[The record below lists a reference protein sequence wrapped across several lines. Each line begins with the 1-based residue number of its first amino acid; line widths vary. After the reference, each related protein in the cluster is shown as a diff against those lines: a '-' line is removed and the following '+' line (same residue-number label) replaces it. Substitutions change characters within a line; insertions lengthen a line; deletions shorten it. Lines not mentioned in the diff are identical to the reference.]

1 MKRFITYLY
10 KYKDGKR
17 TKNTG
22 YLRVDVRNQ
31 MMQIQ
36 INIRDNEF
44 TEEVGTC
51 YLVRNEDKITH
62 QYMGELYLK
71 GGTCKGEL
79 QASAKD
85 IVGVQI
91 QFEGNIDMLAC
102 WREEDEANLVRTMMQ
117 PEVLA
122 DDMPEEMLENQERVD
137 GDEVTNEVL
146 VEDDATHSNI
156 VATELELDVYRKINL
171 NDIYTLPSQYWHYS
185 NNSFLLHGFWNYG
198 YLVCK
203 EMVEENQKKISLG
216 VPGIYEEPEMVMA
229 SYFGFPRFEV
239 LSEETMKQK
248 ENQQPQTGV
257 FGCWFTIL

>member
-31 MMQIQ
+31 IMQIQ

-91 QFEGNIDMLAC
+91 QFEGNIDMLAF
-102 WREEDEANLVRTMMQ
+102 WRDEDEEMVVSAMRQ
-117 PEVLA
+117 PEVLS
-122 DDMPEEMLENQERVD
+122 DNVQEEMTENQERVD

-146 VEDDATHSNI
+146 VEEDATHSNI
-156 VATELELDVYRKINL
+156 VATELGLDIYKKINL
-171 NDIYTLPSQYWHYS
+171 SDIYMLPSQYWHYS

-239 LSEETMKQK
+239 LSEEAMKQK
-248 ENQQPQTGV
+248 ENQQPETGV
-257 FGCWFTIL
+257 FGCWFT